1 MLHYVSFG
9 AFAYRYDMARFA
21 GQPWNSAAA
30 EVVVEEFFGIGEEHR
45 IVDGKHATRRIG
57 DVFIIVCDVL
67 QVISSQ
73 DFPQSQFTCQG
84 VSRVVVAQIRVT
96 APERRFQSFR
106 RYASDVLC
114 V

>member
-67 QVISSQ
+67 QAYRPRISLSLNLRARA
-73 DFPQSQFTCQG
+73 FPESLL
-84 VSRVVVAQIRVT
+84 
-96 APERRFQSFR
+96 R
-106 RYASDVLC
+106 RYA
-114 V
+114 